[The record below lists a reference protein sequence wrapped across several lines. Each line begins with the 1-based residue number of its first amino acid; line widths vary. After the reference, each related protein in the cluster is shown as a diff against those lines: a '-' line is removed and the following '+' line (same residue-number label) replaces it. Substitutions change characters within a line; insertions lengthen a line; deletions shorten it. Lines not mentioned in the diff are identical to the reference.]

1 MKKVNNAKTIVTAIF
16 PVKLAPPGKI
26 GIRPIAVTSEI
37 DVENNVQVNES
48 IYSFWVAPFKKL
60 NIAEVTQTD
69 KIVSIINDAVFC
81 FVDFRPARS
90 AQVEIPMNETMIS
103 SVSNPYTGIRNSIQI
118 KDRIM
123 LLDAL
128 KYVAAMYVKNN
139 TKHARG
145 EMSDA

>member
-1 MKKVNNAKTIVTAIF
+1 MKICLRRGCAGWDRFINLIGETALDNNS
-16 PVKLAPPGKI
+16 KI

-81 FVDFRPARS
+81 FVDFRPD
-90 AQVEIPMNETMIS
+90 N
-103 SVSNPYTGIRNSIQI
+103 
-118 KDRIM
+118 
-123 LLDAL
+123 
-128 KYVAAMYVKNN
+128 KNYN
-139 TKHARG
+139 ADQT
-145 EMSDA
+145 